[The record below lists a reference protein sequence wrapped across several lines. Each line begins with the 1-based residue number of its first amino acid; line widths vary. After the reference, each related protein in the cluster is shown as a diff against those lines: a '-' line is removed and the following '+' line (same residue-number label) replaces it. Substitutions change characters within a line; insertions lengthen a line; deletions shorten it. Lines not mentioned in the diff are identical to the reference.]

1 MTPASVSLLKMERDK
16 QTGKERERESDKNIF
31 GLLASLGS
39 QALETDQ
46 GDMADLY
53 SKSRPTSSSD
63 PTLNTVRTTHFRPTH
78 LEGR

>member
-53 SKSRPTSSSD
+53 SKSRPTSSSEPYTKYSQD
-63 PTLNTVRTTHFRPTH
+63 HTFSPDAS
-78 LEGR
+78 